1 MSVNFTLAQLKVLEE
16 AIASGVLRVEYND
29 RTVVYR
35 KMSDMLEARSLMRRC
50 LGLEKKG
57 GGRILCE
64 SSKGTV

>member
-1 MSVNFTLAQLKVLEE
+1 MSVNFTTANLKVLED

-35 KMSDMLEARSLMRRC
+35 KMDDMLKTRTLIRRS